1 MGNQGM
7 QAYDLKQAAAVFQP
21 STETHTGPTHLFNS
35 PQVGGHPLYVISI
48 LNSAAILGNSVIIR
62 AHICPAGPQPWVD
75 QGLQKEELPACLT
88 RQRKHSHSVG
98 IEELTAGRTPPPH
111 ADLAQSLSQG
121 KIEHQVTL
129 EELQNLNA
137 LFQEHEKRG
146 RQLLDMETF
155 KSIMKQSMKSQNKNI
170 EQIEQ
175 LFMKIDYEAVGKIQ
189 WDGLCTYL
197 QLEYLK
203 QAKAL
208 ARQKEVSFLSPAVLR
223 RLSRGGPVLRILSV
237 PDDTL
242 IMIREDGAI
251 YFWSLQLK
259 LKRKKWI
266 FGKSISQ
273 KPRWVTDVVSMPQ
286 YNKLIIGTGSRE
298 LQLYE
303 LSNLEPYCQ
312 IGSLE
317 AVPLKLDYCSVD
329 PDKCLLV
336 YGDDQAAAHV
346 GSEGKVHALPA
357 LGDAMHT
364 ACDLNDDLDVGHSAS
379 RLESRQRR
387 LEKKR
392 GGRGSTVPRGYQ
404 LPTWK
409 KMPKVENMPNITIHY
424 AMANPNVTY
433 IRWKVHGDWVT
444 QLNYYDS
451 MKAIISSSNHEP
463 TALVIG
469 CTMGTTNVK
478 QKMKEI
484 RNVRKDVKTRKGQ
497 ALPQRRAECDQTVFR
512 IHKGVKA
519 FSFCKRNN
527 LLLTGGMD
535 RIIRAWNP
543 YLPGKP
549 TGVLKSHMAPVI
561 YIHTASEDNKIF
573 SMSTDNTIKIWDLET
588 YSCLFTA
595 SSKVSGIKG
604 DLTACL
610 YLPEPQALCVATN
623 AVALLHLRLR
633 PAPEPHLVLSH
644 QDPVVC
650 CKYNPAFRHVVSC
663 SEASM
668 VKIWDFETGRQVS
681 EFTGAHG
688 HAGITCLTFDS
699 SGRRLITGGRDGCLK
714 IWSYNNGHCLHTL
727 KQDAK
732 QSELCDCTYLEVH
745 QNKCIIAVGWDRRIN
760 VYFDAPHD
768 FHHFWKPQPHWQ
780 DDLNHGHKEDILCVV
795 QCPPFL
801 LATSSY
807 DGEIIIWN
815 VISGHV
821 CCKLNTPSPSNVPD
835 PRKGPDQSVSCLA
848 FLKTRAA
855 KLDTTAASLVAN
867 GPGGSVTFWRL
878 FGVTGLFANFTP
890 SRGKAQVSSIAVT
903 AGDALVYLADQQG
916 FVHIYDI
923 KEYGLWGPELQPP
936 KNVTFWRAHV
946 SIVTSL
952 ELIEEENFLLSSSLD
967 CTVRLWTK
975 DGVYIGTFGQSNPW
989 DIFTPSSWSHP
1000 RVPYEILTDP
1010 QSMPTHPTLE
1020 GETPAGCPAG
1030 REKPDDVT
1038 EEKTWA
1044 EPGKSSNLCSP
1055 ENLILEVEKKEEM
1068 NQWSEFPHGR
1078 LLTAQNKPCWKSPE
1092 PGWPSIYQT
1101 LRCHEI
1107 ASVSALGEKPD
1118 LSIIGS
1124 DLLNVNF
1131 LMQEEE
1137 ASGATQDS

>member
-1 MGNQGM
+1 
-7 QAYDLKQAAAVFQP
+7 
-21 STETHTGPTHLFNS
+21 
-35 PQVGGHPLYVISI
+35 
-48 LNSAAILGNSVIIR
+48 
-62 AHICPAGPQPWVD
+62 
-75 QGLQKEELPACLT
+75 
-88 RQRKHSHSVG
+88 
-98 IEELTAGRTPPPH
+98 
-111 ADLAQSLSQG
+111 
-121 KIEHQVTL
+121 
-129 EELQNLNA
+129 
-137 LFQEHEKRG
+137 
-146 RQLLDMETF
+146 LL
-155 KSIMKQSMKSQNKNI
+155 
-170 EQIEQ
+170 
-175 LFMKIDYEAVGKIQ
+175 
-189 WDGLCTYL
+189 
-197 QLEYLK
+197 
-203 QAKAL
+203 
-208 ARQKEVSFLSPAVLR
+208 R
-223 RLSRGGPVLRILSV
+223 
-237 PDDTL
+237 
-242 IMIREDGAI
+242 
-251 YFWSLQLK
+251 
-259 LKRKKWI
+259 
-266 FGKSISQ
+266 
-273 KPRWVTDVVSMPQ
+273 
-286 YNKLIIGTGSRE
+286 
-298 LQLYE
+298 
-303 LSNLEPYCQ
+303 
-312 IGSLE
+312 
-317 AVPLKLDYCSVD
+317 
-329 PDKCLLV
+329 
-336 YGDDQAAAHV
+336 
-346 GSEGKVHALPA
+346 
-357 LGDAMHT
+357 
-364 ACDLNDDLDVGHSAS
+364 
-379 RLESRQRR
+379 
-387 LEKKR
+387 
-392 GGRGSTVPRGYQ
+392 
-404 LPTWK
+404 TWK

-469 CTMGTTNVK
+469 DSYVSFTIDPTELKEHFLDNNSNCHSNTYFVPGTV
-478 QKMKEI
+478 
-484 RNVRKDVKTRKGQ
+484 
-497 ALPQRRAECDQTVFR
+497 QTY
-512 IHKGVKA
+512 
-519 FSFCKRNN
+519 
-527 LLLTGGMD
+527 
-535 RIIRAWNP
+535 IISH
-543 YLPGKP
+543 LHIKP
-549 TGVLKSHMAPVI
+549 TDKCRNRS
-561 YIHTASEDNKIF
+561 SEKFNYF
-573 SMSTDNTIKIWDLET
+573 LEVIWDLET

-663 SEASM
+663 SEAS
-668 VKIWDFETGRQVS
+668 
-681 EFTGAHG
+681 
-688 HAGITCLTFDS
+688 
-699 SGRRLITGGRDGCLK
+699 
-714 IWSYNNGHCLHTL
+714 
-727 KQDAK
+727 
-732 QSELCDCTYLEVH
+732 
-745 QNKCIIAVGWDRRIN
+745 
-760 VYFDAPHD
+760 
-768 FHHFWKPQPHWQ
+768 
-780 DDLNHGHKEDILCVV
+780 NHGHKEDILCVV

-835 PRKGPDQSVSCLA
+835 PRKDQSVSCLA

-936 KNVTFWRAHV
+936 KR
-946 SIVTSL
+946 
-952 ELIEEENFLLSSSLD
+952 
-967 CTVRLWTK
+967 
-975 DGVYIGTFGQSNPW
+975 TFGQSNPW